1 MVERTY
7 AHGENDQKDPRKI
20 AGYSRH
26 YFECLTYVSRKK
38 KKRKAT
44 ENCYS
49 KQHETNIQTEFR

>member
-38 KKRKAT
+38 KKGKSLRIVIPNGT
-44 ENCYS
+44 
-49 KQHETNIQTEFR
+49 ETNIQTEFR